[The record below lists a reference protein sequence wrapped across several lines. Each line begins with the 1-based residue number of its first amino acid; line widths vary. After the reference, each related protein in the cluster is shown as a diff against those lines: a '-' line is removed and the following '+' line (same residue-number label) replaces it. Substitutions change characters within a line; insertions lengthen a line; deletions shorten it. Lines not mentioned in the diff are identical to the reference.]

1 MLKYYKLY
9 YEIWY
14 NGEQIDEKY
23 SGFTIQDEAKIKNF
37 SIPITW
43 ENIFDI
49 SQKNNG
55 QVFTMNLIY
64 TRKGRKIILY
74 GPSHFRKIFKEWKE
88 KELNLEVRYTYSE
101 FVPSLKQ
108 LLEYPNSDIVLQY
121 FNERKSKIDIDK
133 MKELC

>member
-1 MLKYYKLY
+1 MLKYYELY

-14 NGEQIDEKY
+14 NGEQIDKKY
-23 SGFTIQDEAKIKNF
+23 GGFTIQDEAKIKNF

-49 SQKNNG
+49 SQKYNG

-64 TRKGRKIILY
+64 TRKGRKITLY
-74 GPSHFRKIFKEWKE
+74 GHSHFRKIFREWKE

-121 FNERKSKIDIDK
+121 LNERKSKINIDK